1 MKDHRFLPV
10 EKREPV
16 DDYDDYVEEGSDESS
31 LDDVDADELLFG
43 KKQSRDTLYIAS

>member
-31 LDDVDADELLFG
+31 LDDVYA
-43 KKQSRDTLYIAS
+43 Y